1 MGVIILL
8 VFYQPRSMVLQFI
21 QNVILI
27 GNHGNLIYN
36 GHIKNTE
43 RYFRQFDIVS
53 HEYRSDS
60 DYLLDIVS
68 RADDNLMER
77 MISVYRNSEEY
88 LLCFLLM
95 LSNKL
100 LLLSMRQIRRESQIN
115 LQNMSFIKIDNLLS
129 SPSSIQ
135 NVQAKN
141 RKPLGSPS
149 GSFSLNSRFDSKTWL
164 PSAETSNSYTSM
176 NSVYNEP
183 SPRASSLSMNRTK
196 RMKSPSPTVLPF
208 NSQLSLQNPSNQQL
222 SARSQES
229 EWKITTKTT
238 MKLLVKRIIRCY
250 KRDSSYIHYHLISAV
265 VVGLAVGLFF
275 IQLKQNTDGINRRY
289 SVILLTVLFSI
300 IQSYSL
306 KQWYDKDQK
315 VFTRDCHCG
324 FTSPLQY
331 FSVVTI
337 LDGVFNRFLP
347 SLLYVCFL

>member
-1 MGVIILL
+1 M
-8 VFYQPRSMVLQFI
+8 F
-21 QNVILI
+21 
-27 GNHGNLIYN
+27 
-36 GHIKNTE
+36 
-43 RYFRQFDIVS
+43 
-53 HEYRSDS
+53 
-60 DYLLDIVS
+60 
-68 RADDNLMER
+68 
-77 MISVYRNSEEY
+77 
-88 LLCFLLM
+88 
-95 LSNKL
+95 SNKL

-115 LQNMSFIKIDNLLS
+115 LQNMSFIRIDDLLS

-141 RKPLGSPS
+141 HKPLGTHT
-149 GSFSLNSRFDSKTWL
+149 GSFSINSRFDSKTCL
-164 PSAETSNSYTSM
+164 PYTETSNSYTSM
-176 NSVYNEP
+176 NSVYNEA
-183 SPRASSLSMNRTK
+183 SPKGSSLSMNRTK
-196 RMKSPSPTVLPF
+196 RMKTPSPTVLPF
-208 NSQLSLQNPSNQQL
+208 SSQVSLQNPSNQQL

-229 EWKITTKTT
+229 EWKLTTKTT
-238 MKLLVKRIIRCY
+238 MKLLVKRIVRCY

-315 VFTRDCHCG
+315 VFIRDCRCG

-331 FSVVTI
+331 FSAVTI

-347 SLLYVCFL
+347 SLLYV